1 VKKPSRLEDLDT
13 EAGRTTDEL
22 LRLFAITVMGVVG
35 AVERGLWTAE
45 DAVREF
51 FNTENCLFVENR
63 LNSKIASEIMRRG
76 VQLPDLFDALDPDSA
91 RCEFE
96 RELKKIRVLSECLL
110 PSGPAA

>member
-22 LRLFAITVMGVVG
+22 VRLFAITVMGVVG
-35 AVERGLWTAE
+35 AVERGLWTAD

-51 FNTENCLFVENR
+51 FNAENCFFVENR
-63 LNSKIASEIMRRG
+63 LNSKIASEIMKRG
-76 VQLPDLFDALDPDSA
+76 VQLPDLFDALDPNSA

-110 PSGPAA
+110 PSGPVA